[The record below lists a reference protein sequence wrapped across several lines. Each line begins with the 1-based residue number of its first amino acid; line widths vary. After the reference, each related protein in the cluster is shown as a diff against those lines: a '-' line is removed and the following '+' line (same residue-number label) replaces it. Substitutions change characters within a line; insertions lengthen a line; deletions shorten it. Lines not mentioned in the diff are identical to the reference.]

1 MIMNKGLPLEFFKT
15 VSIIRASPRTHRQYS
30 RTELLP
36 TAFIRSGPRVCLRY
50 GFWIIGLGLLFV
62 FWGVWEMGF
71 GFWDLGFG
79 LWDLGCCF
87 ESLVEA
93 S

>member
-50 GFWIIGLGLLFV
+50 GFWIIGLVFVVLGLGN
-62 FWGVWEMGF
+62 GVWVLGF
-71 GFWDLGFG
+71 GFWVMGFG
-79 LWDLGCCF
+79 LLF
-87 ESLVEA
+87 
-93 S
+93 